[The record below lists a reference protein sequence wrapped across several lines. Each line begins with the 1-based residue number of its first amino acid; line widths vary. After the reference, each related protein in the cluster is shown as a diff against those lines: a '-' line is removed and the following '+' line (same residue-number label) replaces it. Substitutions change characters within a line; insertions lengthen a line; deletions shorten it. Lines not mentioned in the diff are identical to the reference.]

1 MEESGAGRTLGE
13 KDFAHILRYSKEESE
28 PSSPHPHPHLHT
40 IFKLKKKKSLLE
52 ARVIYMQD
60 RPGNPAGLL
69 ELAMNR
75 NRGIVSRPLDG

>member
-40 IFKLKKKKSLLE
+40 IFKLKKKNLFWK
-52 ARVIYMQD
+52 
-60 RPGNPAGLL
+60 P
-69 ELAMNR
+69 ELYICKTGQETQQA
-75 NRGIVSRPLDG
+75 SWSWQ